1 MTRQD
6 VLAALDLCRP
16 GLEKVRA
23 AAGDPAAPAQE
34 LLAYFPE

>member
-16 GLEKVRA
+16 GLGKVRVA
-23 AAGDPAAPAQE
+23 AAQE